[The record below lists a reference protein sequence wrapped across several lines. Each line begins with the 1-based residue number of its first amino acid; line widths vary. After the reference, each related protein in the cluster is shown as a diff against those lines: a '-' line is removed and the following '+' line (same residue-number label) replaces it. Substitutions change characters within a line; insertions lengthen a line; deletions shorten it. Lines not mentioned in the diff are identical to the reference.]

1 LTDVVYSEGFEG
13 PTTITID
20 TITSGSIGNKEYS
33 LIDVHNVYIDVH
45 SYPNPVTDNQK
56 IASFDYNS
64 TTYNVNGKEKVL
76 IDYVVASKSNFGVT
90 ISNITYENGY
100 SGPTSY
106 NFGTVNASVTTEDV
120 VYSTNLTSLNTY
132 TVTVNKP
139 DHIVSFDYDGTT
151 YNASSQIDTFT
162 VLSSDLP
169 IQITNIVYETGYTGV
184 SSKNFGFITT
194 GTYTNQTFEL
204 DRPSLITY
212 TITINKPTNIV
223 SYVYGGNTYTDS
235 SSQIDTFTVVSSN
248 KAITITSIVYA
259 SGYTGV
265 ATKDFGTITTGT
277 HTSKTYSLD
286 VPTLIT
292 YTVTVLKPVVS
303 GITSFDYNGTTYTNA
318 TSQIDTYN
326 ITSNELSIILTNI
339 IYEEGYEGSDTV
351 NFGTIPTGSTGNKQ
365 YELSVVNN
373 PEPVTAN
380 QKIASFDYDGTTY
393 NVNGQE
399 QV

>member
-1 LTDVVYSEGFEG
+1 
-13 PTTITID
+13 
-20 TITSGSIGNKEYS
+20 
-33 LIDVHNVYIDVH
+33 
-45 SYPNPVTDNQK
+45 VTDNQK

-373 PEPVTAN
+373 VYINVYNYPEPVTAN